1 MIIDSSVN
9 GLEEKTGE
17 KNTILP
23 STGRINFKEIFSTKS
38 TNKELTGH
46 KKRVFYLD
54 WNMSGNKL
62 ASGSTDCSIRVNIFL
77 NSNFKK

>member
-1 MIIDSSVN
+1 MIIDSNVN

-23 STGRINFKEIFSTKS
+23 LIERINFKEIFSAKS

-62 ASGSTDCSIRVNIFL
+62 ASGSTDCSIRVNIFFYC
-77 NSNFKK
+77 NFFK